1 MTATLPKANWSAL
14 AARTMQRC
22 DDLARDSEEENRLT
36 RRFCTPALAA
46 AHRRVQRWF
55 DAAHLHSRVD
65 AAANIIGS
73 TADPEKSF
81 ADTGRQRLLLGSH
94 LDTVPGAGRYD
105 GILGVLIALAVVESL
120 EGVEFPFDL
129 EVVGFSDEE
138 GTRYRSPYLGSRAI
152 AGTFD
157 MSLLS
162 RADKDGIK
170 LATALQVF
178 GCDPNDL
185 SSAAYNPD
193 AILGFIESHIEQ
205 GPLLEAEENPIGLV
219 TAFAGQTRMLGRFVG
234 KTGHA
239 GTVPMTMRSDAGLA
253 ASRFHVAMNDFTL
266 SVDGLRATMGFLHFA
281 PGASN
286 VISGRADF
294 NIEIR
299 HADDDVRSE
308 AAEKIIETGHEV
320 AEKSGTTFEIIE
332 REEQPAVLTDDRLCK
347 ALAASIKR
355 AGHTVRNM
363 VSGAGHD
370 SVVMAGLTPTATLF
384 LRNPGGISHHP
395 DEQVDE
401 QDVAVAIEIL
411 ARMVC
416 ELAQA

>member
-1 MTATLPKANWSAL
+1 MTATLPKADWSAL

-55 DAAHLHSRVD
+55 EAASLHSRVD
-65 AAANIIGS
+65 AAANLIGS
-73 TADPEKSF
+73 SAEPEKSF
-81 ADTGRQRLLLGSH
+81 KETGRKRLLLGSH

-105 GILGVLIALAVVESL
+105 GILGVLIALAAVESL
-120 EGVEFPFDL
+120 EGVELPFDL

-157 MSLLS
+157 MSLLT
-162 RADKDGIK
+162 RPDQDGIT
-170 LATALQVF
+170 LATALQIF
-178 GCDPNDL
+178 GCDPNNL
-185 SSAAYNPD
+185 SSAAYDPES
-193 AILGFIESHIEQ
+193 ILGFFESHIEQ

-219 TAFAGQTRMLGRFVG
+219 TAFAGQTRMLCRFVG

-239 GTVPMTMRSDAGLA
+239 GTVPMTMRNDAGLA
-253 ASRFHVAMNDFTL
+253 ASRFHVALNDYTL
-266 SVDGLRATMGFLHFA
+266 SVDGLRATMGFLHFL

-286 VISGRADF
+286 VIPGRADF

-299 HADDDVRSE
+299 HADDNVRSSSV
-308 AAEKIIETGHEV
+308 EKIIEAGNAV
-320 AEKSGTTFEIIE
+320 AKESGTELEIIE
-332 REEQPAVLTDDRLCK
+332 REDQPAVLTDDRLCE
-347 ALAASIKR
+347 ALAASIQG
-355 AGHTVRNM
+355 AGHTVREM

-384 LRNPGGISHHP
+384 LRNPGGVSHHP
-395 DEQVDE
+395 DEQVDV

-411 ARMVC
+411 ARTIC
-416 ELAQA
+416 ELA